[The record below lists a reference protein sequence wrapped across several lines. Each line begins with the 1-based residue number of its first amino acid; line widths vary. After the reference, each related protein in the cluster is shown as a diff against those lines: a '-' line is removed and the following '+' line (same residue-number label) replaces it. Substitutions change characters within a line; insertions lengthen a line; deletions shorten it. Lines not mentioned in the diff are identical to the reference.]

1 MENGDLPETRS
12 ETEVAGGAD
21 FRCGYVAI
29 CGYPNAGKS
38 TLLNA
43 LLDERLAIVT
53 RKPQT
58 TRRRTLGILTND
70 GGQIIF
76 VDTPGIL
83 EPRYEL
89 QGAMMRQ
96 VEQSIGDADVLLY
109 VVDIRH
115 PRIAPGVQEAAQRK
129 PLIVALN
136 KADLL
141 RTAEEGLPAIEA
153 LRGEVPQAGF
163 HAISALKGAG
173 LPALLAEIFARLP
186 RGPAFYPADQLT
198 EHPERFFVAELIR
211 EAAFDRFHEEVPY
224 SVEIELAEFRE
235 HPGRKDLIEAI
246 VWVETESQK
255 GILIGKGGKAIRG
268 LGRQAREA
276 IEAFLERPVFLE
288 LRVKVQ
294 PHWRRDA
301 QALRRFG
308 YPPPG
313 S

>member
-1 MENGDLPETRS
+1 MENGDLRETRS
-12 ETEVAGGAD
+12 ETEMAGGAD

-276 IEAFLERPVFLE
+276 IEAFLKRPVFLE

>member
-1 MENGDLPETRS
+1 MDETPDAEPVGPPPAAR
-12 ETEVAGGAD
+12 E

-29 CGYPNAGKS
+29 CGPPNAGKS

-53 RKPQT
+53 PKPQT
-58 TRRRTLGILTND
+58 TRRRTLGILTRP
-70 GGQIIF
+70 GVQAIF

-96 VEQSIGDADVLLY
+96 VEQSIGDADLLLY
-109 VVDIRH
+109 VVDVRR
-115 PRIAPGVQEAAQRK
+115 PQIAPGVQAAAARK

-141 RTAEEGLPAIEA
+141 ARPEESLPAIDR
-153 LRGEVPQAGF
+153 LRQETPHAAF
-163 HAISALKGAG
+163 HVISALRSGG
-173 LPALLAEIFARLP
+173 LAPLLAEIAGRLP
-186 RGPAFYPADQLT
+186 RGPALYPPDQLT

-211 EAAFDRFHEEVPY
+211 EAAFGRFRDEVPY
-224 SVEIELAEFRE
+224 SIEVELEEFRE
-235 HPGRKDLIEAI
+235 QAGQKDFIEAV
-246 VWVETESQK
+246 VWVETDSQK
-255 GILIGKGGKAIRG
+255 GILIGKGARAIRE
-268 LGRQAREA
+268 LGHQARQA
-276 IEAFLERPVFLE
+276 IEAFLGREVFLQ

-301 QALRRFG
+301 RALRRFG
-308 YPPPG
+308 YSPPAP
-313 S
+313 